1 MKRATVGCNNEI
13 FSPSEETLP
22 QSMVSSVFP
31 ATEKAWGGGQRIWE
45 SLGFSW
51 EIRAGAYFIRE
62 CHIG

>member
-13 FSPSEETLP
+13 FSSSEETLP

-31 ATEKAWGGGQRIWE
+31 ESEKAWGSGQGIWK

-51 EIRAGAYFIRE
+51 
-62 CHIG
+62 